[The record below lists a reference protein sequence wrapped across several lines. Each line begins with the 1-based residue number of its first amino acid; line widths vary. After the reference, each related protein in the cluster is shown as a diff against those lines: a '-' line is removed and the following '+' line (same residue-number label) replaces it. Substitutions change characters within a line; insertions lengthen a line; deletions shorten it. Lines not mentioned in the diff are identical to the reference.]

1 MLDNLFLLFDDL
13 ILFRV
18 IWMGL
23 LNTGRYGGVQRA
35 HTISARGQVIR
46 ELSICTVTLCWT
58 LLTYITTQY
67 ESQPSKRTKA

>member
-18 IWMGL
+18 IWMSL

-35 HTISARGQVIR
+35 HAVSARGQVIR
-46 ELSICTVTLCWT
+46 ELSIGTVTLCWT
-58 LLTYITTQY
+58 LLTYNITRITT
-67 ESQPSKRTKA
+67 S